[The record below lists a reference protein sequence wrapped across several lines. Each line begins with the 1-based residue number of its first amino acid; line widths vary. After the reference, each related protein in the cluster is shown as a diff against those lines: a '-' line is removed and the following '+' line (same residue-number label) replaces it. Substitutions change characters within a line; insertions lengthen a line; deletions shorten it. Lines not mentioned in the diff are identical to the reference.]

1 MSPAMAHGWR
11 SWFRFEPIRHARWE
25 VLLMRLG
32 LAWVAW
38 ASFTGNSEF
47 NDQPH
52 PNGIANW
59 VDLTFLS
66 NDTTETW
73 LRLVAKAS
81 LVAFVA
87 GVPSVISLLVPTFFG
102 IGLFTLKNSQGAIG
116 HSFQVIHLCL
126 LAAWLAGLWS
136 VICRSRKR
144 ALPNELT
151 AGQLEIDW
159 ARQALAAGYVV
170 SAITKVVVSGGFWFR
185 DSQYFAL
192 HIIKNNDMTYYGT
205 LEAAAQKMAWL
216 PEWMMQHPLASQT
229 FFGLALPL
237 ELLAFLGCRNR
248 GLALFFGV
256 SLIAFH
262 LCVKQLTQLDFVYN
276 MQLLLVLMVN
286 PAWWVT
292 KGYSSIR
299 AR

>member
-1 MSPAMAHGWR
+1 VSEVGSVGWR
-11 SWFRFEPIRHARWE
+11 RWLAFQPMRHERWE
-25 VLLMRLG
+25 VLLIRLG

-38 ASFTGNSEF
+38 ETFQGDSAFTG
-47 NDQPH
+47 QPH
-52 PNGIANW
+52 PNGIAHW

-66 NDTTETW
+66 VDSTEVW
-73 LRLVAKAS
+73 LRMAAQGS
-81 LVAFVA
+81 LIAFVL
-87 GVPSVISLLVPTFFG
+87 GVPSALSLLVPTFLG

-116 HSFQVIHLCL
+116 HSFQVVHLCL
-126 LAAWLAGLWS
+126 LAAWLAGVWS
-136 VICRSRKR
+136 LMCRIQKKT
-144 ALPNELT
+144 APNGFT

-159 ARQALAAGYVV
+159 ARQVLAAGYVV
-170 SAITKVVVSGGFWFR
+170 SAVTKVVVSGGLWFR

-192 HIIKNNDMTYYGT
+192 HIIKNNDMMYYGT
-205 LEAAAQKMAWL
+205 LQEGVQKMAWL
-216 PEWMMQHPLASQT
+216 PEWMMQHPLASQV

-237 ELLAFLGCRNR
+237 ELFAFLGCRNR
-248 GLALFFGV
+248 RLALVLGG

-286 PAWWVT
+286 PVWWAVQ
-292 KGYSSIR
+292 GYSSMR